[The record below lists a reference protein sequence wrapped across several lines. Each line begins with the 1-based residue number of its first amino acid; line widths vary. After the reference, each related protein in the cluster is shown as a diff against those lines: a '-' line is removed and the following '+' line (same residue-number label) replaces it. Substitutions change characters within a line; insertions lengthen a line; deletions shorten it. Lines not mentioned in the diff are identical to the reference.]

1 MRVREARSA
10 ELPAVATILDA
21 AMLDTENLR
30 DRVRAGDVYVA
41 VAGEARTGEAETGEA
56 ENSSN
61 VRILGALVV
70 EPPVEAPKWARNRDT
85 AGHVVAVAVR
95 RRRRD
100 QGIGTALV
108 EAAAASIG
116 SGGPLTAGFD
126 ADLRPFYE
134 GLGFEIVATE
144 TGRLR
149 GTLREKAPPD
159 R

>member
-1 MRVREARSA
+1 MRVREARSE

-30 DRVRAGDVYVA
+30 ARVRAGDVLVA
-41 VAGEARTGEAETGEA
+41 VAGEAGTGEA
-56 ENSSN
+56 ENSES
-61 VRILGALVV
+61 VRILGVLVV
-70 EPPVEAPKWARNRDT
+70 EPPAVAPEWARNRDA
-85 AGHVVAVAVR
+85 AGHVAAVAVR

-108 EAAAASIG
+108 EAAATSVG
-116 SGGPLTAGFD
+116 TEGLLTAGFD

-144 TGRLR
+144 TGRLQ
-149 GTLREKAPPD
+149 GMLCEQPPSD